1 MLSANTEFSGRPQA
15 MQLTGNYCIKWQP
28 EQDAKLGGGEGGGA
42 GIGLIGP
49 SFKGLASNKTY
60 L

>member
-28 EQDAKLGGGEGGGA
+28 EQDAKLGGGA

-49 SFKGLASNKTY
+49 SFKGLAFNKTY

>member
-28 EQDAKLGGGEGGGA
+28 EQDAKLGGGGA

>member
-28 EQDAKLGGGEGGGA
+28 EQDAKLGGGGGGGGQA
-42 GIGLIGP
+42 LVW
-49 SFKGLASNKTY
+49 
-60 L
+60 